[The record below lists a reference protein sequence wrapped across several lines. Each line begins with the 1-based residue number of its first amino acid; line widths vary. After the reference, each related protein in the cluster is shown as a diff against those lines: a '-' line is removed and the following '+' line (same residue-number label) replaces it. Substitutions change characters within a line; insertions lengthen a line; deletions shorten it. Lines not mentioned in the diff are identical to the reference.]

1 MRLST
6 YQTLFTAV
14 QNNSGSNESFESVF
28 QSVSVPE
35 AIFSSSAT
43 EMPITTSNRMYGGYA
58 YRLLRDSILL
68 MLYESGID
76 IAERS
81 TIDTLVQLAEKSILN
96 VGVYLSKTGID
107 YPLYNDYI
115 ISNYEFEKTVG
126 LKTISELSSLKQK
139 AKTEKRDYS
148 SFVVEYGSVKQEKS
162 ITVVR
167 VFISFHSSH
176 NHLYR

>member
-14 QNNSGSNESFESVF
+14 QNNNGSNESFESVF

-81 TIDTLVQLAEKSILN
+81 TIDTLVQLAEQSILN
-96 VGVYLSKTGID
+96 VGVYLSKTGVD